1 MMLERQGVVFVEVAF
16 FFRLLVLKLLVTCF
30 LNCQVGLAKITFA
43 KCGFSILTPV
53 ANHKSIWT
61 SISGAS
67 KHGYIFLKHQKRG
80 MIPSILAVPLANFQG
95 LGVVSP
101 TYNGSSIKPLQGGKP
116 TSYKW
121 GYVTLAN
128 HLDHLVSAIYCGKIT
143 PLITGSAKGPT
154 TILERLS
161 FPKKHL
167 SERVKVMKISCGWVP
182 FLLTFILEDVM
193 KISWK
198 CGTQTSSVSRSLL
211 RSINSWLV

>member
-143 PLITGSAKGPT
+143 PLITGSARGPQ
-154 TILERLS
+154 RS
-161 FPKKHL
+161 WSVFHFPKSTFRK
-167 SERVKVMKISCGWVP
+167 GWRSWR
-182 FLLTFILEDVM
+182 FLVDGYLFCLPS
-193 KISWK
+193 SWRMLWK
-198 CGTQTSSVSRSLL
+198 FHENVALKPAVFQDPC
-211 RSINSWLV
+211 